1 MRITK
6 LTEQAKVMFAK
17 ALVANE
23 LGNQLSLIYK
33 FSDADGVRTGK
44 SGWSFGIV
52 QFDINNNANALI
64 CLKECDFT
72 TDEIAALRRQ
82 DTDVVMS
89 AMNAKLLAY
98 REVVDRWDR
107 RQIAECL
114 TWPLNLCVELGVDF
128 SSEETLLHVADYHNQ
143 FGMSRGGKLYSWLR
157 AQRVAVTPEM
167 VRDFKYTL
175 PWGIKQKAGDRAH
188 DDVWRRYANI
198 VRIVREV

>member
-1 MRITK
+1 MRITE
-6 LTEQAKVMFAK
+6 LTEQAKVNFAK

-23 LGNQLSLIYK
+23 LGNQLSLVYR

-52 QFDINNNANALI
+52 QFDINNNANALL

-72 TDEIAALRRQ
+72 TDEMAALRRQ
-82 DTDVVMS
+82 DADVQMS
-89 AMNAKLLAY
+89 AMDAKLLAH

-107 RQIAECL
+107 RQIQACL
-114 TWPLNLCVELGVDF
+114 TWPMNLCTELGVDF
-128 SSEETLLHVADYHNQ
+128 SDEETLLHVADYHNQ
-143 FGMSRGGKLYSWLR
+143 FGMSRGGKMYRWLQ
-157 AQRVAVTPEM
+157 AITGAVTAEM

-175 PWGIKQKAGDRAH
+175 PWGVKQKAKNRQH

-198 VRIVREV
+198 VRITGA